1 MLATMFT
8 LDELLNKWIP
18 YRLEAI
24 ETLCWAWS
32 LSESMSS
39 SRIQVLVDGKC
50 RLNGNVAAITNP
62 MIEVGFIHARAL
74 LEFLGLT
81 ATREGK
87 LSVISERRPGDIA
100 VENFSTSN
108 VILSKAS
115 PESVAA
121 AYAGPREEAEES
133 LVAIFQMSNRWL
145 AHITDGVLSK
155 EWNDMHVDIALRGV
169 PMLIRNHLYAP
180 LGLNLP
186 CASPPSK
193 RTH

>member
-1 MLATMFT
+1 MFT

>member
-1 MLATMFT
+1 MFT

-100 VENFSTSN
+100 VENFSTPN

-186 CASPPSK
+186 CASPSSK
-193 RTH
+193 RAH